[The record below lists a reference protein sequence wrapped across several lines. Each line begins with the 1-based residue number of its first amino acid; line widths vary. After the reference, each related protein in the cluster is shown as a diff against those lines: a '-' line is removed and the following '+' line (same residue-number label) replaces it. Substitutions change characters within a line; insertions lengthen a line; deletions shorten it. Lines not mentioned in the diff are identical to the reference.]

1 MKAKKTVGMMLLA
14 GLVLCFA
21 AQPALAVTGSETS
34 TGTSFFDTL
43 VDKTA
48 RGQIVEGTINV
59 VYAGLELETPCLIPG
74 MEGDFEVTMIYTL
87 RMEKNQTI
95 YPFSGSATTCF
106 FDAQGQVQVLGDFF
120 TGTVVPTI
128 FPKATNPTWKLK
140 KINNIATPSPEIP
153 YTVEFLMADFELA
166 VDATK
171 PRGRR

>member
-1 MKAKKTVGMMLLA
+1 MRAKH
-14 GLVLCFA
+14 
-21 AQPALAVTGSETS
+21 PP
-34 TGTSFFDTL
+34 GTSFFDTL

-48 RGQIVEGTINV
+48 HGQIVEGTINV

-87 RMEKNQTI
+87 RMEKNHTI

-106 FDAQGQVQVLGDFF
+106 FDAQGQVQVLGGFF
-120 TGTVVPTI
+120 TDTVVPTI
-128 FPKATNPTWKLK
+128 FPTATSSTWKLK

-153 YTVEFLMADFELA
+153 YTVEFLMADIELA
-166 VDATK
+166 VDTTK